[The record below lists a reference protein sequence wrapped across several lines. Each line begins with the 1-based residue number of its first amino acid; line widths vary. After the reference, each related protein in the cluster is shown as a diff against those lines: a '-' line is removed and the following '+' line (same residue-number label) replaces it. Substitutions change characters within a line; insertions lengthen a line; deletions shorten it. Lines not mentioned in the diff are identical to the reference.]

1 MTYTNVYLLHA
12 QFPALHSDA
21 ALEATHC
28 VVSQQAFG
36 TSMAVAAGRTK
47 YKPRFSQNVTTDYIK
62 TKF

>member
-28 VVSQQAFG
+28 VLLQQAWG
-36 TSMAVAAGRTK
+36 TSMAVDAKRTK
-47 YKPRFSQNVTTDYIK
+47 
-62 TKF
+62 